1 MGSKAKSSLD
11 GFKLASSSIT
21 SPTTGI
27 MLSIPPPNWPA
38 KALLKHMCHDHR
50 SSCALKSLPGHSLG
64 NSCTISAHTFF
75 CFFTLAMIDSHLS
88 SSRSSSSH
96 SHGKFCTWS
105 TSGRSR
111 MYPQIALLL
120 PFLCSIKSFNPSRTY
135 HLSYRFQNSSNL
147 SSGQGSLPLTHKTAS
162 RGSRTIVSSSCIS
175 FLATIPLT
183 SPCFLGMKAC
193 SRSAALTFFSII
205 QSST

>member
-1 MGSKAKSSLD
+1 MWA
-11 GFKLASSSIT
+11 T
-21 SPTTGI
+21 

-38 KALLKHMCHDHR
+38 KALLKHLFAMQSHEVPIYLLSTYMCHDHR

-147 SSGQGSLPLTHKTAS
+147 SSGQGSLPLTHKT
-162 RGSRTIVSSSCIS
+162 
-175 FLATIPLT
+175 LD
-183 SPCFLGMKAC
+183 MKRF
-193 SRSAALTFFSII
+193 SQPRPTTRS
-205 QSST
+205 